1 MVARARIGA
10 ADAAGLP
17 RRVAIRGKGRA
28 GRALARALAAAGIP
42 VVWIPRRGGRPPRRP
57 EDLVVLAVPD
67 DRIAAESERLSD
79 RGWRARIV
87 MHLSGALPAEAAA
100 AWRRTGASVVSFH
113 PLGSFAGNG
122 AETAAGHAV
131 AVEGDRRGT
140 AAASRLARAIG
151 ARPWR
156 IAPERK
162 ALYHAAA
169 AAAAGGT
176 AAVVAQ
182 AAQAAQAAGMPAA
195 IATRAFASLAEEAA
209 RNVRQRGFRAG
220 LTGPLARG
228 DSGTLALHRRALA
241 GRPALSAL
249 YRALAAAAGDA
260 LGRAPRDPAR

>member
-28 GRALARALAAAGIP
+28 GRALARALAAAEIP
-42 VVWIPRRGGRPPRRP
+42 VVWIPRAGGRSPKRP

-67 DRIAAESERLSD
+67 DRIAAESERLAA
-79 RGWRARIV
+79 RGWRSRVV

-113 PLGSFAGNG
+113 PLGSFAGDR

-131 AVEGDRRGT
+131 AIEGDRRG
-140 AAASRLARAIG
+140 AAEASRLARAIG

-156 IAPERK
+156 IPAGRK

-182 AAQAAQAAGMPAA
+182 AARAAEAAGMPPEMAA
-195 IATRAFASLAEEAA
+195 RAFASLAEEAA
-209 RNVRQRGFRAG
+209 RNVRRHGFPAG

-228 DSGTLALHRRALA
+228 DSGTLQLHRRALA
-241 GRPALSAL
+241 GRPALGAL
-249 YRALAAAAGDA
+249 YRALAAAARDA
-260 LGRAPRDPAR
+260 LGRPPRRAPR